1 MALALCNT
9 HGELTPLERGMHALK
24 SGMSV
29 RAYAERV
36 GRAHKSVDNEVRAAR
51 VAASCAI
58 GGTLVEATQLSE
70 IHAAP
75 SFLWP
80 ALVEAAA
87 IHRLTPGRASSH
99 REFGA

>member
-1 MALALCNT
+1 
-9 HGELTPLERGMHALK
+9 MHALK

-36 GRAHKSVDNEVRAAR
+36 GRPHKSVDNEARAAR
-51 VAASCAI
+51 VAAACADI
-58 GGTLVEATQLSE
+58 GTLSHFAFSE

-99 REFGA
+99 RERGA